1 MHIFAPPVTSVINER
16 LFFQVDIDQTLL
28 KECYVTKSTFRT
40 SPIK

>member
-16 LFFQVDIDQTLL
+16 LFFQVDTDQTLL
-28 KECYVTKSTFRT
+28 KKCYVTKSTVRF